1 MTRGQRR
8 LWFLHQLEPD
18 DPSYNIPLVLRL
30 TGDLAKPALQAA
42 FDEVAA
48 RHESL
53 RMRFPDEEGD
63 PAAVVDAPARV
74 DVEHLDLRGGS
85 HRLEALLAERTNRG
99 FDLGQGPLLR
109 VSLFRTGDS
118 EHVLCVVLHHIVADG
133 WSLNIL
139 RDELAAHYEAH
150 RQGRATGLPLPL
162 PYRGQAAAEQQ
173 ETDGPQ
179 AREALAYWQER
190 LADAPALDLPLDRP
204 RPEQASTHGAFHT
217 QVITGAGPLV
227 GALARARRCT
237 PFMVLLAAYQA
248 VLHRCTGQEDF
259 CVGVPSAGRTDPET
273 EQVIGYF
280 SRTLVLRSDLSGD
293 PGFADLLRRARSA
306 TLGAFAHERIPFE
319 SLAESLRLDRD
330 PGRTPL
336 FQTLLTVH
344 TQDAGLLRA
353 SPFADLTC
361 TELDPGMEAC
371 KFDLTLDVRWDGE
384 DIVAVF
390 GYRTDLIDAGW
401 AARLGRWF
409 ETLLRSALA
418 DQDTPV
424 RRLPMPDASE
434 LAALRERGRG
444 PALAAGPPTV
454 LDAVEEAVRNG
465 PGRTALRGRDESLD
479 YAALWARA
487 GRLAARLA
495 AHGVRQGDAV
505 GVLLPRGPHAVVSML
520 AAWRAGAAY
529 VPLDPDYPPA
539 RIAFM
544 IEDSG
549 SRIVL
554 TSGRAGSPEV
564 PEGVPTLAVDGQDTS
579 GGPAGTADGGE
590 RAGDPDGAAGP
601 AAPVLPVARPDDPAY
616 VIYTSGS
623 TGTPKGVLVPHRA
636 LAERVGWMREG
647 YGITHSD
654 RVLHC
659 ASLSF
664 DTCAEE
670 LFPALAAG
678 ATLVVADAG
687 AALPDQLGQAFTA
700 DVTVMDL
707 PTPYWHQLVAD
718 LDAVAWPDS
727 LRLVILGADQ
737 VRAGAVGAWRDR
749 FGDRVRLVN
758 SYGPT
763 ETTIIATTADL
774 TSADRTARP
783 PIGAPIGGVHV
794 RVCDVRGD
802 LVPPGTPGEL
812 VIGGA
817 GVSHGYTGRPG
828 ATARAFVPDPDGP
841 PGARRY
847 RTGDLVRHRHDGAL
861 EFLGRLDGQVKVR
874 GYRVEPG
881 EVENALTRQP
891 GVGQA
896 VVVAL
901 GDALVGYV
909 VPATAT
915 EAPRTP
921 GSRPDARPPGAAG
934 PTGTYAQRAQGDPA
948 DGEAPVPGGAVLDP
962 AVLRAALAASL
973 PAHLV
978 PNAVL
983 VLERLPLTPNGK
995 LDRGALPAPD
1005 QRPALREEFVAPR
1018 TEAEELV
1025 ADIWAEVLGI
1035 DRVGALDDFF
1045 DLGGHSLL
1053 ATRVIAR
1060 IRATAEL
1067 TVPLRTLFTHRTAA
1081 AFAGAVEAALVAEID
1096 ALSDEE
1102 AAGLL
1107 AAGDDTLEGAGSP
1120 S

>member
-1 MTRGQRR
+1 MTHGQRR
-8 LWFLHQLEPD
+8 LWFLHQMEPD

-30 TGDLAKPALQAA
+30 SGDLAQSALGAA
-42 FDEVAA
+42 FDEVVA

-53 RMRFPDEEGD
+53 RMRFPDEDGA
-63 PAAVVDAPARV
+63 PAVVVDAPAPV
-74 DVEHLDLRGGS
+74 AVEHLDLRAGN
-85 HRLEALLAERTNRG
+85 HRLEAVLAERTNRG

-139 RDELAAHYEAH
+139 REELAAHYTAH
-150 RQGRATGLPLPL
+150 RQGRATGLPLPP
-162 PYRGQAAAEQQ
+162 PYRAQAAAEAR
-173 ETDGPQ
+173 EADGPQ
-179 AREALAYWQER
+179 TREALAYWQER
-190 LADAPALDLPLDRP
+190 LADAPALELPLERP
-204 RPEQASTHGAFHT
+204 RPEQPSTHGAFHT
-217 QVITGAGPLV
+217 QVITGAGPV
-227 GALARARRCT
+227 VDALARARRCT
-237 PFMVLLAAYQA
+237 PFMVLLAAYQT

-259 CVGVPSAGRTDPET
+259 CIGVPTAGRTDPEA

-293 PGFADLLRRARSA
+293 PAFADLLRRARS
-306 TLGAFAHERIPFE
+306 TVLGAFTHERIPFE
-319 SLAESLRLDRD
+319 RLAESLRLDRD

-353 SPFADLTC
+353 TPFADLSC

-371 KFDLTLDVRWDGE
+371 KFDLTLDVRRDGE
-384 DIVAVF
+384 DVVAVF
-390 GYRTDLIDAGW
+390 GYRTDLIDAAW

-409 ETLLRSALA
+409 ETLLHAAVA
-418 DQDTPV
+418 DPDTPV
-424 RRLPMPDASE
+424 RRLPMADASE

-444 PALAAGPPTV
+444 PVLAAGPPTV
-454 LDAVEEAVRNG
+454 LAAVEEAVRNG
-465 PGRTALRGRDESLD
+465 PDRTALRGREESLD
-479 YAALWARA
+479 YATLWSQA
-487 GRLAARLA
+487 GRLAVRLA
-495 AHGVRQGDAV
+495 AHGIRQGDTV
-505 GVLLPRGPHAVVSML
+505 GVLLPRGPRAVVAML

-549 SRIVL
+549 TRVVL
-554 TSGRAGSPEV
+554 TSGRAGSPFL
-564 PEGVPTLAVDGQDTS
+564 PEGVRTL
-579 GGPAGTADGGE
+579 TADGQE
-590 RAGDPDGAAGP
+590 ALGDPVSTDTVSMGEQIGAPGASGSSP
-601 AAPVLPVARPDDPAY
+601 AAVLPVTRPDDPAY

-623 TGTPKGVLVPHRA
+623 TGTPKGVLVPHHA
-636 LAERVGWMREG
+636 LAQRVRWMREG
-647 YGITHSD
+647 YGITHTD

-664 DTCAEE
+664 DTSAEE

-678 ATLVVADAG
+678 ATLVVAEAG
-687 AALPDQLGQAFTA
+687 AALPDQLGHAFTA

-707 PTPYWHQLVAD
+707 PTPYWHQLVGD

-727 LRLVILGADQ
+727 LRLMILGADQ
-737 VRAGAVGAWRDR
+737 VRSTAVGAWRAR

-774 TSADRTARP
+774 AAADSLTRP

-794 RVCDVRGD
+794 TVCDAQGG

-812 VIGGA
+812 LIAGA
-817 GVSHGYTGRPG
+817 GVSYGYTGRPG
-828 ATARAFVPDPDGP
+828 ATARVFVPDPEGP
-841 PGARRY
+841 PGSRRY
-847 RTGDLVRHRHDGAL
+847 RTGDLVRHRYDGAL

-881 EVENALTRQP
+881 EVENALMRQP
-891 GVGQA
+891 GVAEA
-896 VVVAL
+896 VVVAR

-909 VPATAT
+909 VPAAPT
-915 EAPRTP
+915 EGPHA
-921 GSRPDARPPGAAG
+921 PGAG
-934 PTGTYAQRAQGDPA
+934 S
-948 DGEAPVPGGAVLDP
+948 GEPGREVLDP
-962 AVLRAALAASL
+962 SALRAALAASL

-995 LDRGALPAPD
+995 LDRAALPAPD
-1005 QRPALREEFVAPR
+1005 QRPALREAYVAPR

-1025 ADIWAEVLGI
+1025 ADIWREVLGI
-1035 DRVGALDDFF
+1035 DRVGAMDDFF

-1081 AFAGAVEAALVAEID
+1081 AFAEAVEAALVAEID
-1096 ALSDEE
+1096 ALSDDE
-1102 AAGLL
+1102 AASLL
-1107 AAGDDTLEGAGSP
+1107 SAGEDSLEGTGSP